1 MAQFNVNLAF
11 NADTGKAKTQIME
24 LQSLLSKIAYT
35 GTTSGTDKL
44 QTDLHAASEA
54 AKELQFHL
62 NNAFNASTGNF
73 DLSMLDRSL
82 KTSGS
87 NVTDLSVKL
96 LSAGATGQQAFVKL
110 AQSIS
115 LADQPMFRI
124 SKRMQEFAVTMKNTV
139 KWQLSSSMLHGFMGA
154 VQSAYGYAQD
164 LNKSLNDI
172 RIVTGYNTDKMAQ
185 FAEQANKAAKA
196 LSTTTTDY
204 TNASLIYFQQGLSD
218 SEVTARTDITIKMA
232 NAVGQSTE
240 VISEQLTAVWNNF
253 ADGSKSLEYYADV
266 MTALGAATASSSDE
280 ISEGLSKF
288 AAVAGSVGLSY
299 EYATSALATLTS
311 NTRESA
317 DVVGNALK
325 TLFARIQGLQLGET
339 LEDGTDLNKYSQAL
353 EKVGI
358 SIYNANGSLKDMDNI
373 LDEMAAKWDT
383 LNDTQQV
390 ALAQTVAGVRQYNQ
404 LIALMENWN
413 NGDNDSM
420 MANLQTTKDAEG
432 SLQKQ
437 ADIYAESWEAAEKRV
452 KAAAEG
458 IFQSLLKDDFFIDLT
473 DGFATVLRGIDAFI
487 DGAGGV
493 KTVLTGI
500 AGIIMT
506 TFANKIPQALDTFKY
521 NLKFLTKGVQSAYDD
536 IQMQMEK
543 ATQQAFKGFTTTS
556 GEKVKPIQQDSSMGY
571 QITTA
576 NELTAAR
583 NKLALVNEKMS
594 ASERQMANAQL
605 GIIESIQQEVIALK
619 QKNETLQESI
629 KLQQDSL
636 RSSQGS
642 KIRAT
647 SSKELETTDTA
658 YNDARRKYHSLY
670 LEYLDQFNELNQ
682 KANDKLVEKDLDKIG
697 VFDDLKQQYSAITES
712 NDVFSE
718 HYQKMISEVKNSTQ
732 SIGRN
737 ILEGFLNPEK
747 AELQV
752 IEFKDSTWKALQEIQ
767 NLINRTDIDES
778 LSFDTALQQIK
789 ALEGAIPKVVRETT
803 GLSKTF
809 ATIKSSGSLTQ
820 LRDNFHLIE
829 ENLKKCKIET
839 KDFAKFLRAIHGKEI
854 DEISMKMK
862 QLRTNTQQ
870 AEAKARTLQ
879 KLFNEFNPMHTIR
892 MSEALGSLTG
902 MMSNAVM
909 IGNSLKSMFNAIT
922 NPDLSGWERFS
933 TILTGLT
940 MIIPSTIS
948 LLNGLGSILTWIRT
962 VETASTTAIH
972 QQTIARNANIV
983 ATGLQQR
990 MSEKMV
996 ATLGQEHIKAV
1007 ANIVAQEKEAGSSGK
1022 VAAAKVAEYLA
1033 STKLVSAKTA
1043 EQLSHL
1049 AVKLGVDLETASIW
1063 KLIGALL
1070 TMPVAILGV
1079 SVPLWALVA
1088 AFAALATIIT
1098 FVVKAAID
1106 SYNADAKA
1114 AENARKAVEDLTE
1127 SYKRL
1132 TDEANAFKDAVSNYE
1147 DAVDQLKNLEKG
1159 TDEYREALEKA
1170 NEQARQ
1176 LIETYGLWGQTHYDE
1191 NGVITF
1197 NEGVLEGKQTDYD
1210 NRVREA
1216 ENQLYG
1222 AKIASNT
1229 ATTKSE
1235 TTDLTRD
1242 LGAIITY
1249 EYKVY
1254 DDYGSEPEI
1263 ETANR
1268 MMTNKE
1274 AQDIANALDQAAKKI
1289 ESGEFDASKYTTYDE
1304 ALKAALGTVDDWN
1317 NLSTAVKGSIDAI
1330 IANKDAFGQL
1340 TNTMNNADA
1349 ANDYYA
1355 GEIIRNTVEEQSG
1368 AELRKMATG
1377 TDGKVD
1383 EGLYNQL
1390 INAAT
1395 EREKTKQAEYE
1406 NGLADQIAGV
1416 TDYKNVTST
1425 RDLKDFGDGRYANV
1439 NNDEDLAY
1447 RYAKDILGY
1456 TDEELTTFD
1465 YKKGSGVG
1473 TLVNAKGETIMNEVN
1488 DEYMRQQ
1495 LARKAEIDMITKQ
1508 YEEQYAGETGEGS
1521 AQAYIDSLGIMVES
1535 SSTLGDKFGV
1545 DFTNHLLSA
1554 IANGTGSF
1562 DFSSLYSE
1570 LSPAE
1575 HAELIAMT
1583 PDELVQTLGLT
1594 PEMLQQMGF
1603 NSAEEFEKA
1612 FDEGLAG
1619 WTPEDFTEG
1628 VNAKYEKKA
1637 EDHGI
1642 DVEEF
1647 KAYRDLL
1654 LQTNSALAEQPEL
1667 LNEIALRQKR
1677 LQKGVKSLSDNWED
1691 FNEAMSSGDIAK
1703 ISEVLPDVNDA
1714 LKDMLDLTDEEF
1726 EGLSPDF
1733 AVKNWELIQDYMN
1746 GVEGSYERIQTAAAA
1761 EIVFGASYDLD
1772 GIQASEQAVIDEMLA
1787 FQSEYGN
1794 LEIGATIDTSEALS
1808 GLWSLYDSGKMTVGQ
1823 LQEAFNS
1830 LGWEPEIEYVPVDA
1844 ETAAAMRSAGYQ
1856 EYAVMNADGSMS
1868 IHSVPLDGELVQS
1881 SDQQYY
1887 IPKIKSKNATNTGG
1901 SRPPSPPGHTDKGG
1915 GGGGSSKKHAEK
1927 KDSGDRTR
1935 YHTIQ
1940 NQLEDLSAAY
1950 DEVSEAAD
1958 RAFGLEKLD
1967 LIDEQIS
1974 ATDDLIAKQK
1984 EYVDALSKDVP
1995 VDKAVMDAYYDKVI
2009 GGPAMEFDENGNIAN
2024 YDEIEAAMHAKYNE
2038 MADKYTDDSTEWQ
2051 QFEKQYEQMEK
2062 YIEDYEKYYDDL
2074 RDAEAEYQN
2083 LINQRIDLQL
2093 QKVQYKV
2100 ELELDVENDEMQLL
2114 EYQLSL
2120 IEDDAFKSAE
2130 AVTLLTKQAES
2141 LYDQIQVNKQG
2152 LNDTLGLSLDAAEIA
2167 SVMAGD
2173 LSVLEG
2179 KTFTEDQI
2187 SAIRDYR
2194 DNLISLNEEFNEI
2207 RNSIEEQVMA
2217 TFDAWQEKLERGS
2230 ATLEHYGSILESYQ
2244 NIIDIVGTDTLGISS
2259 QFMSDL
2265 SQAKVSNSIDQL
2277 EAAKSSYE
2285 AVAAAQKEAQEA
2297 LAAAQAAGDEE
2308 SISMWEETLVTL
2320 NEEAQA
2326 ASEEL
2331 MAAWEEALSGIVEA
2345 FDMAVDRAVQDFN
2358 DAIYSLGGVE
2368 GLLDAF
2374 QNAQETSDLMLEDY
2388 QQIYELSKLSRDINN
2403 SIDDTD
2409 NIAGKQKLKKLL
2421 GEINKLQE
2429 EGVEM
2434 SQYDLEYLQAEYQLR
2449 LAEIE
2454 LEEAQNAKNTVRLQK
2469 DNEGNWSYVYTQ
2481 NTDAV
2486 DEAQQKY
2493 EDALYSMQDLSSN
2506 YIDEMSEQLI
2516 NTSQEMAEALAALR
2530 VEDFASIDEY
2540 YAEVER
2546 VQAEYEEKMALQE
2559 NELQKAINNNKELYD
2574 QDWTNYHNATGY
2586 KISDTENFVTSF
2598 KDSLLGTLLDTESD
2612 TANFTDIL
2620 GQATASLTTSLLD
2633 AAATYYQ
2640 NLDSAMEAAGTT
2652 TESFAEDTKAN
2663 IEAIVAASEDGAVAV
2678 DAMATEMT
2686 EAFSAI
2692 TDSVTTWQET
2702 YGIAM
2707 QEIIDSNTAVIESF
2721 NDMIAAL
2728 AIDEG
2733 SLTVTYDINTA
2744 PETDPEQFDTGG
2756 YTGEWGNKGKIA
2768 VVHEKELI
2776 LNEDDTTNFL
2786 SAIQVTRAML
2796 ETIDL
2801 NAKQASLGM
2810 GSLIASTVKDEAVQT
2825 LEQEVHITA
2834 EFPNVSDH
2842 NEVEEALRNL
2852 MNTASQYAN
2861 RK

>member
-24 LQSLLSKIAYT
+24 LQSLLNKIAYS
-35 GTTSGTDKL
+35 GTTSSTTSGL
-44 QTDLHAASEA
+44 QQDLHAASEA

-62 NNAFNASTGNF
+62 NNAFNTSTGNF
-73 DLSMLDRSL
+73 DLSMLDKSL

-87 NVTDLSVKL
+87 NITDLSTRL

-115 LADQPMFRI
+115 LADQPMLRI
-124 SKRMQEFAVTMKNTV
+124 SKRMQDFAVTMKNTV

-172 RIVTGYNTDKMAQ
+172 RIVTGYNTDKMAE
-185 FAEQANKAAKA
+185 FAEQANKAAKT

-204 TNASLIYFQQGLSD
+204 SNASLIYFQQGLSD
-218 SEVTARTDITIKMA
+218 EEVAARTNITVKMA
-232 NAVGQSTE
+232 NAVGQSAE
-240 VISEQLTAVWNNF
+240 VVSEQLTAVWNNF
-253 ADGSKSLEYYADV
+253 ADGSKSLEYYVDV

-288 AAVAGSVGLSY
+288 AAVAETVGLSY
-299 EYATSALATLTS
+299 EYATAALTTLTS

-339 LEDGTDLNKYSQAL
+339 LDDGTDLNKYSQAL

-358 SIYNANGSLKDMDNI
+358 SIYDANGGLKSMDAT
-373 LDEMAAKWDT
+373 LDEMAAKWNT
-383 LNDTQQV
+383 LTGVQQV

-413 NGDNDSM
+413 NGDADSM
-420 MANLQTTKDAEG
+420 QANLNTISNSEG
-432 SLQKQ
+432 ALNKQ
-437 ADIYAESWEAAEKRV
+437 AEIYAQSWEAAEKRV
-452 KAAAEG
+452 QAAAEG
-458 IFQSLLKDDFFIDLT
+458 IYQSLLDDDFFISLT
-473 DGFATVLRGIDAFI
+473 NGFANVLNGIDAFI
-487 DGAGGV
+487 DGAGGI
-493 KTVLTGI
+493 KTVLIGI
-500 AGIIMT
+500 ASIITT
-506 TFANKIPQALDTFKY
+506 TFAHKIPGVLDNFVY
-521 NLKFLTKGVQSAYDD
+521 NLEFMTKGVNSAYSR
-536 IQMQMEK
+536 IQKQMND
-543 ATQQAFKGFTTTS
+543 ATQDTFTWFNETV
-556 GEKVKPIQQDSSMGY
+556 GKNGIKEDSSMGY
-571 QITTA
+571 AIKSA

-583 NKLALVNEKMS
+583 NKLALVSDRMSSAEK
-594 ASERQMANAQL
+594 QMAETSL
-605 GIIESIQQEVIALK
+605 SLIQKQQEEVIALK
-619 QKNETLQESI
+619 QKNEQLQESI
-629 KLQQDSL
+629 NLQKKQIQTQGISDSTK
-636 RSSQGS
+636 SSALSQNNNLS
-642 KIRAT
+642 ETFDIIT
-647 SSKELETTDTA
+647 DELESDQKKLKGTRSGKIKAEINERVQAYQEGLAQIKTFSKALHEEIDSINEGYDILGQQILDKYLSKDFQQNKEKYSMSIFGDLDFENGTSGLEKMVSQIDIFIQKKESMSNPQNFQAAKDEIAALGSTIPPVIQEATGLDVIFRKIADNKLTSTTEELQTNFDELKDKLKSATINGQDFEKVLKKL
-658 YNDARRKYHSLY
+658 YGKSIDQLVNDMQLLAN
-670 LEYLDQFNELNQ
+670 NEEKAAQ
-682 KANDKLVEKDLDKIG
+682 KAG
-697 VFDDLKQQYSAITES
+697 VLK
-712 NDVFSE
+712 
-718 HYQKMISEVKNSTQ
+718 
-732 SIGRN
+732 
-737 ILEGFLNPEK
+737 
-747 AELQV
+747 
-752 IEFKDSTWKALQEIQ
+752 
-767 NLINRTDIDES
+767 NL
-778 LSFDTALQQIK
+778 L
-789 ALEGAIPKVVRETT
+789 
-803 GLSKTF
+803 
-809 ATIKSSGSLTQ
+809 
-820 LRDNFHLIE
+820 
-829 ENLKKCKIET
+829 
-839 KDFAKFLRAIHGKEI
+839 
-854 DEISMKMK
+854 
-862 QLRTNTQQ
+862 
-870 AEAKARTLQ
+870 
-879 KLFNEFNPMHTIR
+879 NEFNPQHVVRT
-892 MSEALGSLTG
+892 SEALGALAG
-902 MMSNAVM
+902 MAGSAVTA
-909 IGNSLKSMFNAIT
+909 INGIISIFKSWT
-922 NPDLSGWERFS
+922 NPDLSGWEKVSATLSGFAMIIPGVISIIRNWATSLAWVNTQMVTS
-933 TILTGLT
+933 TASAWLYNAATVALGGAITKETAAELMRIAVTEKAKGTDQEAIRVKLLAALANNTALTAAQKDIIVKFAQNAATKGLT
-940 MIIPSTIS
+940 MA
-948 LLNGLGSILTWIRT
+948 TWELI
-962 VETASTTAIH
+962 TAW
-972 QQTIARNANIV
+972 IAANAV
-983 ATGLQQR
+983 
-990 MSEKMV
+990 
-996 ATLGQEHIKAV
+996 TLGWVAV
-1007 ANIVAQEKEAGSSGK
+1007 IG
-1022 VAAAKVAEYLA
+1022 
-1033 STKLVSAKTA
+1033 
-1043 EQLSHL
+1043 
-1049 AVKLGVDLETASIW
+1049 I
-1063 KLIGALL
+1063 LIA
-1070 TMPVAILGV
+1070 
-1079 SVPLWALVA
+1079 ALVA
-1088 AFAALATIIT
+1088 MGVAA
-1098 FVVKAAID
+1098 
-1106 SYNADAKA
+1106 YNAYHADEKA

-1132 TDEANAFKDAVSNYE
+1132 TDEANTFKDAVSNYE
-1147 DAVDQLKNLEKG
+1147 DAVASLKDLEKG

-1197 NEGVLEGKQTDYD
+1197 NEGVLEGKQTEYD
-1210 NRVREA
+1210 TRVREA

-1222 AKIASNT
+1222 AKIASNE
-1229 ATTKSE
+1229 ANIRSE
-1235 TTDLTRD
+1235 TTDLRRE
-1242 LGAIITY
+1242 LGNIVT
-1249 EYKVY
+1249 
-1254 DDYGSEPEI
+1254 
-1263 ETANR
+1263 ETVQSSVSNTTPYA
-1268 MMTNKE
+1268 TG
-1274 AQDIANALDQAAKKI
+1274 ANAYSATSPYAASQQQETYSRQLTNDEVQQIAKALELAEQKVI
-1289 ESGEFDASKYTTYDE
+1289 AGEYDSLE
-1304 ALKAALGTVDDWN
+1304 AALGSIDEWN
-1317 NLSTAVKGSIDAI
+1317 NLSSAVRGSIDAI
-1330 IANKDAFGQL
+1330 IANKDAFAQL
-1340 TNTMNNADA
+1340 TNTMNNADS
-1349 ANDYYA
+1349 ANEYYA

-1368 AELRKMATG
+1368 AQLREMATG
-1377 TDGKVD
+1377 ADGKVD

-1390 INAAT
+1390 VNAAT
-1395 EREKTKQAEYE
+1395 EREKAKQAEASEQYE
-1406 NGLADQIAGV
+1406 NGLADQIAGATAYESV
-1416 TDYKNVTST
+1416 VNTN
-1425 RDLKDFGDGRYANV
+1425 DLKNFGDGRYADV

-1456 TDEELTTFD
+1456 TDEELATFD
-1465 YKKGSGVG
+1465 YKSGNGVG
-1473 TLVNAKGETIMNEVN
+1473 TLVDAKDNKIMDQVN
-1488 DEYMRQQ
+1488 NEYMRQQ
-1495 LARKAEIDMITKQ
+1495 LARQAEIDMITKQ
-1508 YEEQYAGETGEGS
+1508 YEERYTDNTGEGS
-1521 AQAYIDSLGIMVES
+1521 AQAYIDSLGTMVEQS
-1535 SSTLGDKFGV
+1535 SALGNKFGV

-1603 NSAEEFEKA
+1603 SSAEEFEKA
-1612 FDEGLAG
+1612 FDEGLSG
-1619 WTPEDFTEG
+1619 WTPEDFTED

-1647 KAYRDLL
+1647 RAYRDLL
-1654 LQTNSALAEQPEL
+1654 LSTNSALAEQPEL
-1667 LNEIALRQKR
+1667 LNKIALRQKR

-1733 AVKNWELIQDYMN
+1733 AVKNWELVQDYMN
-1746 GVEGSYERIQTAAAA
+1746 GVEGSYERLQTAAAA

-1772 GIQASEQAVIDEMLA
+1772 GIQESEQAVIDEMLA
-1787 FQSEYGN
+1787 FQAEYGD
-1794 LEIGATIDTSEALS
+1794 LEIGATIDTSEALA
-1808 GLWSLYDSGKMTVGQ
+1808 GLWSLYDSGKMTVSQ

-1830 LGWEPEIEYVPVDA
+1830 LGWEPEIEYVPIDA

-1915 GGGGSSKKHAEK
+1915 GGGGGSKKHAEK

-1974 ATDDLIAKQK
+1974 ATDDLIAKQR
-1984 EYVDALSKDVP
+1984 EYVDALAKDVP
-1995 VDKAVMDAYYDKVI
+1995 VDKAVMDAYYDNLI

-2038 MADKYTDDSTEWQ
+2038 MADKHTDDSEEWQ
-2051 QFEKQYEQMEK
+2051 AFEKQYEQMEK

-2100 ELELDVENDEMQLL
+2100 ELELDIENDEMELL

-2130 AVTLLTKQAES
+2130 AITLLTKQAGS

-2152 LNDTLGLSLDAAEIA
+2152 LNDTLGLSLSAAEIT

-2173 LSVLEG
+2173 LSVLDG

-2194 DNLISLNEEFNEI
+2194 DNLLALNEQFNEV
-2207 RNSIEEQVMA
+2207 RQSIEEQVMA

-2230 ATLEHYGSILESYQ
+2230 AALEHYGSMLESYQ
-2244 NIIDIVGTDTLGISS
+2244 NIVDIVGTDTLGLSS
-2259 QFMSDL
+2259 QFMADL
-2265 SQAKVSNSIDQL
+2265 SQAKVDNSIDQL

-2285 AVAAAQKEAQEA
+2285 AVSAAQKEAQEA

-2308 SISMWEETLVTL
+2308 SISMWEETLITL

-2403 SIDDTD
+2403 SIDDTE
-2409 NIAGKQKLKKLL
+2409 NLAGKQKLKKLL

-2559 NELQKAINNNKELYD
+2559 NELQKAIDNNKELYD
-2574 QDWTNYHNATGY
+2574 TDWTNYHNATGY
-2586 KISDTENFVTSF
+2586 KISDTENFVTNF
-2598 KDSLLGTLLDTESD
+2598 KDSLLGTLLDSESD

-2663 IEAIVAASEDGAVAV
+2663 IEAIVEASTTGAEAI
-2678 DAMATEMT
+2678 DQMATEMT

-2692 TDSVTTWQET
+2692 TDSVTSWQET
-2702 YGIAM
+2702 YGVAM
-2707 QEIIDSNTAVIESF
+2707 QEIIDSNIAVIESF

-2733 SLTVTYDINTA
+2733 SVTVKYDISSA
-2744 PETDPEQFDTGG
+2744 PETDAAQFDTGG
-2756 YTGEWGNKGKIA
+2756 YTGTWGNAGKVA
-2768 VVHEKELI
+2768 VLHEKELI
-2776 LNEDDTTNFL
+2776 LDEDDTSNFL

-2801 NAKQASLGM
+2801 NAKQASM
-2810 GSLIASTVKDEAVQT
+2810 GVGNLVPSTVKDEVVQT

-2842 NEVEEALRNL
+2842 NEVEEALKNL

-2861 RK
+2861 RKS